1 MHHMKR
7 GLLIVVVAGVAFAG
21 AVLFV
26 SNRQAA
32 RRSAEQA
39 TLQKAR
45 AERAAE
51 LEGAGKVVPRAVR
64 PAVVPAPPESAP
76 PAENTVAAA
85 SPPMDLR
92 APAAAPAAKAKAAPR
107 AKPELKD
114 PLARVALSLVG
125 ADADAEDYW
134 AGAINDPTLSAHER
148 QDLIEDLNEEG
159 FPDPKNLT
167 AEDLPLILSRILLI
181 EEHVFDAMD
190 EVNAAAFLEAYKD
203 LVNMY
208 ARLVQR

>member
-1 MHHMKR
+1 MKR
-7 GLLIVVVAGVAFAG
+7 ALLIVLVAGVAFAG

-26 SNRQAA
+26 SNRQTA

-39 TLQKAR
+39 ALQKAT
-45 AERAAE
+45 ANRAAE
-51 LEGAGKVVPRAVR
+51 PEQARKPGPRAATPVVVP
-64 PAVVPAPPESAP
+64 VPPGSAPPEK
-76 PAENTVAAA
+76 NTVAAA
-85 SPPMDLR
+85 SPPMDGR
-92 APAAAPAAKAKAAPR
+92 AAPAAPAAKAKAAPR

-114 PLARVALSLVG
+114 PLARVALSFVG

-148 QDLIEDLNEEG
+148 EDLIEDLNEEG

-167 AEDLPLILSRILLI
+167 AEDLPLILSRIVLI
-181 EEHVFDAMD
+181 EDYVFDAMD

-208 ARLVQR
+208 ARLTQR